1 MAIKR
6 TVKELIHIL
15 KTLPQDALVF
25 VASDSEQN
33 EVSPMMDI
41 STGTL
46 GKTVVMKAG
55 EYGLKQDYTYVDGDF
70 FRDVDMSTDKGKD
83 CVIIN
88 PTL

>member
-1 MAIKR
+1 
-6 TVKELIHIL
+6 
-15 KTLPQDALVF
+15 
-25 VASDSEQN
+25 
-33 EVSPMMDI
+33 MMDI

-55 EYGLKQDYTYVDGDF
+55 EYGLKKDYTYVDGDF

-83 CVIIN
+83 YVIIN